1 MEYAPPEFSFPGL
14 QFNPDIFENPLP
26 EAPAGAVP
34 DPLPIGEL
42 DTNSIQAL
50 APSSPVS
57 LYQNALLYLNLGWD
71 LLPEINIRS
80 LASYIR
86 ADQVGIQDLTDTCKM
101 LFDTAINTATLT
113 FFPNTTV
120 TGFRAN
126 QIASTNAAVP
136 TADDQGTLQI
146 TGATLKTPNSL
157 EANDTSSV
165 LNLFG
170 NQTALLSLGKEYG
183 TTRLTNILT
192 AQRPID
198 PQYLFTTT
206 TSEINVGGASTLR
219 LVTPNS
225 LVSAAVGTIQRLY
238 STTTADIFLGNSTA
252 ASISQL
258 NLNAQ
263 NNGVVNIASAAN
275 RTQDVNILNGA
286 SSSGDF
292 LVGDS
297 TTYNG
302 SIRLAAGVTTNLNT
316 VEIGSNL
323 TTTTILRGL
332 ICSIQPQ
339 TTSINTGSGTGNVN
353 ISSGTSTGTV
363 QIGNSAIT
371 AVNVVGATNINTTGV
386 SATSIGGA
394 GGTTTMLGT
403 VNVNASGSSNTNIGS
418 GTNTGTITIGNSST
432 TTLNIGEAMTP
443 TYGYDISAGTNVVG
457 TVGYI
462 YRGSVTTGALPNS
475 SLQTHGT
482 ISNVPVGVYYVYAS
496 VCVDTTTVGQITYQQ
511 YTIDTGVDTNP
522 FAILGIATG
531 TAPGNCTDRTY
542 FGNLSGVTCLTSTQ
556 TIRVR
561 TFWQFSS
568 GTFTR
573 SGISFNFAAVR
584 IA

>member
-1 MEYAPPEFSFPGL
+1 
-14 QFNPDIFENPLP
+14 
-26 EAPAGAVP
+26 
-34 DPLPIGEL
+34 
-42 DTNSIQAL
+42 
-50 APSSPVS
+50 
-57 LYQNALLYLNLGWD
+57 
-71 LLPEINIRS
+71 
-80 LASYIR
+80 
-86 ADQVGIQDLTDTCKM
+86 M

-157 EANDTSSV
+157 EANDPSSV

-170 NQTALLSLGKEYG
+170 NQTALISLGKEYG
-183 TTRLTNILT
+183 TTRVTNILT

-238 STTTADIFLGNSTA
+238 STTTADIFIGNSTA

-302 SIRLAAGVTTNLNT
+302 SIRLAAGATTNLNT
-316 VEIGSNL
+316 VELGSNL
-323 TTTTILRGL
+323 TTTMILRGL

-386 SATSIGGA
+386 TATSIGGA

-403 VNVNASGSSNTNIGS
+403 VNVNASGSSNTNIG
-418 GTNTGTITIGNSST
+418 TGSTGSITIGSSST
-432 TTLNIGEAMTP
+432 SDLNIGEPMKP
-443 TYGYDISAGTNVVG
+443 TYTYSATNGTNIVG
-457 TVGYI
+457 TIGYI
-462 YRGSVTTGALPNS
+462 QVGSLISNGGLTSGTQYNIGTMVLDLGVWMVTANAGYSSSTSTNLQAVRFWLATSAVDDDFTGQMGGGAITTNRTCEIG
-475 SLQTHGT
+475 THGIWSFT
-482 ISNVPVGVYYVYAS
+482 GPGTLRSRLQLFYTGGGMNQNNVNWA
-496 VCVDTTTVGQITYQQ
+496 
-511 YTIDTGVDTNP
+511 
-522 FAILGIATG
+522 FK
-531 TAPGNCTDRTY
+531 
-542 FGNLSGVTCLTSTQ
+542 
-556 TIRVR
+556 
-561 TFWQFSS
+561 
-568 GTFTR
+568 
-573 SGISFNFAAVR
+573 AVR